1 MCSLKSCSKCGIEK
15 PRTSEFFRLASKRGD
30 GFENICKICKLSDRS
45 KKILSEIESGTRVC
59 KRCGEEKSLSSFQK
73 DSGGRISTVG
83 VCPSCQAINAK
94 ERRDTNK
101 SSGDIMRTIREKLYG
116 AKKRSIASGRKF
128 NITVEDLLPLP
139 EYCEIL
145 GIKLEYVVNGNERPD
160 GTASLDKVIPDLGYV
175 KGNVRIISTKAN
187 RLKSDLDLEMIEK
200 IKEYIIRNM

>member
-1 MCSLKSCSKCGIEK
+1 MCSLKACSKCGIEK

-59 KRCGEEKSLSSFQK
+59 KQCGEEKSLSSFQK

-83 VCPSCQAINAK
+83 VCPSCQALNAK
-94 ERRDTNK
+94 DRRDTNK
-101 SSGDIMRTIREKLYG
+101 ASGDTTRTIKEKLYG
-116 AKKRSIASGRKF
+116 AKKRSLACGRPF
-128 NITVEDLLPLP
+128 DITVDDLLPLP

-175 KGNVRIISTKAN
+175 KGNVRIISHRAN

-200 IKEYIIRNM
+200 IKEYIIRNS